1 MPAELTQNLIIGTG
15 ESGKQLAWTLA
26 SRGQKTISI
35 ERAVIGGACPNVAC
49 LPSKNVIY
57 SAKAASIIRRAP
69 EFGFSTGPLKVDMAG
84 VIRRK
89 AAMVKMEDEFHL
101 NRFKST
107 GVELVFGHAR
117 FVEPKTIRV
126 TLEDGGERTIRGE
139 RVFINVGSRASVPT
153 VPGLADAKPMTHVEA
168 LDLQRLPEHLVILG
182 GGYVGLEF
190 AQAMRRLGS
199 RVTIIQHG
207 LQLLP
212 HVDPDVAEAVS
223 EMMTAEGATV
233 LLTTELQK
241 VTGKSGDHVQLQIN
255 TGSKTSTIDAT
266 DILVATGRTPN
277 TDSLSCEKAGID
289 LDYNGF
295 IRVNDTLQTTA
306 PETWAMGDCA
316 GSPFFTHVA
325 FDDFRIVR
333 DTLAGKSHSK
343 SGRLIPS
350 CLFTDPELAQ
360 IGLTETAA
368 KAQNIAY
375 RLAKMPAANI
385 LRTHTTSETRG
396 FLKALIGDD
405 DCIIGFTALC
415 ADASE
420 PLAAVQ
426 TAMLAGAP
434 YTLLRD
440 AILPHPTF
448 AEGLNGLFTT
458 VPTAPGN
465 AS

>member
-1 MPAELTQNLIIGTG
+1 MTPESTQNLIIGTG

-26 SRGQKTISI
+26 GQEQKTISI
-35 ERAVIGGACPNVAC
+35 ERAVVGGACPNIAC

-57 SAKAASIIRRAP
+57 SAKAASLIRRAP
-69 EFGFSTGPLKVDMAG
+69 EFGFTTGPLKVDMAG

-89 AAMVKMEDEFHL
+89 AAMVAMEDDLHL
-101 NRFKST
+101 KRFKST

-117 FVEPKTIRV
+117 FIEPKTVRV
-126 TLEDGGERTIRGE
+126 SLKDGGERTIRGE
-139 RVFINVGSRASVPT
+139 RVFINVGSRASIPT
-153 VPGLADAKPMTHVEA
+153 IPGLADAKPMTHVEA
-168 LDLQRLPEHLVILG
+168 LNLQRLPDHLVILG

-212 HVDPDVAEAVS
+212 HEDPDVAEAVG
-223 EMMTAEGATV
+223 EMMAADGATV
-233 LLTTELQK
+233 LLKTELQN

-277 TDSLSCEKAGID
+277 TDSLDCDKAGID
-289 LDYNGF
+289 LDYSGF
-295 IRVNDTLQTTA
+295 IRVTDTLETTS

-333 DTLAGKSHSK
+333 DNLAGKSRSRQ
-343 SGRLIPS
+343 GRLIPS
-350 CLFTDPELAQ
+350 CLFTDPELAH

-368 KAQNIAY
+368 KAQNVNY

-396 FLKALIGDD
+396 FLKALISDD
-405 DCIIGFTALC
+405 DRILGFTAFC

-426 TAMLAGAP
+426 TAMLAGAQ
-434 YTLLRD
+434 YTTLRD
-440 AILPHPTF
+440 AIFPHPTF

-458 VPTAPGN
+458 LLPAPTK

>member
-1 MPAELTQNLIIGTG
+1 MNTETCQNLIIGTG

-26 SRGQKTISI
+26 SQGQKTISI
-35 ERAVIGGACPNVAC
+35 ERAVVGGSCPNVAC

-57 SAKAASIIRRAP
+57 TAKAASLVRRAP
-69 EFGFSTGPLKVDMAG
+69 EFGFTTGSLKIDMAG

-89 AAMVKMEDEFHL
+89 AAMVNMEDEFHL

-117 FVEPKTIRV
+117 FIEPKTVRIS
-126 TLEDGGERTIRGE
+126 LKDGGERTIRGE
-139 RVFINVGSRASVPT
+139 RVFINVGSRASIPT
-153 VPGLADAKPMTHVEA
+153 VPGLADARPMTHVEA
-168 LDLQRLPEHLVILG
+168 LNLQRLPEHLVILG

-212 HVDPDVAEAVS
+212 HEDPDVAEAVS
-223 EMMTAEGATV
+223 EMMTAEGAAV
-233 LLTTELQK
+233 LLKTELQY
-241 VTGKSGDHVQLQIN
+241 VAGKSGDRVQLQIN
-255 TGSKTSTIDAT
+255 TGSNTSTIDAT

-277 TDSLSCEKAGID
+277 TDSLSCDKAGVD

-295 IRVNDTLQTTA
+295 VRVNDTLQTSA

-325 FDDFRIVR
+325 FDDYRIVR
-333 DTLAGKSHSK
+333 DNLAGKLHSK

-350 CLFTDPELAQ
+350 CLFTDPELAH

-368 KAQNIAY
+368 KAQNIGY

-396 FLKALIGDD
+396 FLKVLIGDD
-405 DCIIGFTALC
+405 DRILGFTAFC

-426 TAMLAGAP
+426 TAMLARAP
-434 YTLLRD
+434 FTLLRD
-440 AILPHPTF
+440 AIYPHPTF
-448 AEGLNGLFTT
+448 AEGLNGLFAAVSTT
-458 VPTAPGN
+458 ATSAT
-465 AS
+465 